1 MARNTY
7 GLDLGSYEIKVYD
20 KKQDTIWKEKNVLAV
35 QDKKEIIAIGEDAY
49 QMYEKTPPDI
59 EVAFPM
65 RDGVISRFND
75 MQNLLQNIPTD
86 VTEVQKKAFFDLV
99 IHSNAK
105 AREVN
110 IVERSIADA
119 VGLGIDVQNTTG
131 VMIINFGG
139 ETTELS
145 VLTEGGIVFNR
156 LLKLGGTTLDQ
167 EIVNLVR
174 NSHDFLI
181 GSRTA
186 EILRQQFDVFNGDS
200 ETAFS
205 VAGRDL
211 ITGLPMRKTISITLV
226 RAAFKD
232 TLLECMKAVRSM
244 LDRTPPEIRKA
255 IYQNGIY
262 LTGGIA
268 NMGGLDAYVESMT
281 KIHTTAAQKPDIC
294 AVNGLKKIM
303 LSKDLSKLAYS
314 MLDES
319 YRWMR

>member
-75 MQNLLQNIPTD
+75 MQNLLQNILKKNRHFSRGAEYVIAVPTD

-110 IVERSIADA
+110 
-119 VGLGIDVQNTTG
+119 
-131 VMIINFGG
+131 MIINFGG

-268 NMGGLDAYVESMT
+268 NMSGLDAYVESMT
-281 KIHTTAAQKPDIC
+281 KIHTTAAEKPGIC

>member
-1 MARNTY
+1 M
-7 GLDLGSYEIKVYD
+7 
-20 KKQDTIWKEKNVLAV
+20 
-35 QDKKEIIAIGEDAY
+35 
-49 QMYEKTPPDI
+49 P
-59 EVAFPM
+59 
-65 RDGVISRFND
+65 
-75 MQNLLQNIPTD
+75 
-86 VTEVQKKAFFDLV
+86 FFDLV

-174 NSHDFLI
+174 NSHDFLDWKQNGRNI
-181 GSRTA
+181 KISSSMF
-186 EILRQQFDVFNGDS
+186 LNGDS

-268 NMGGLDAYVESMT
+268 NMSGLDAYVESMT
-281 KIHTTAAQKPDIC
+281 KIHTTAAEKPGIC

>member
-1 MARNTY
+1 
-7 GLDLGSYEIKVYD
+7 
-20 KKQDTIWKEKNVLAV
+20 
-35 QDKKEIIAIGEDAY
+35 
-49 QMYEKTPPDI
+49 
-59 EVAFPM
+59 
-65 RDGVISRFND
+65 
-75 MQNLLQNIPTD
+75 
-86 VTEVQKKAFFDLV
+86 V

-268 NMGGLDAYVESMT
+268 NMSGLDAYVESMT
-281 KIHTTAAQKPDIC
+281 KIHTTAAQNPGIC

>member
-75 MQNLLQNIPTD
+75 MQNLLQNILKKNRHFSRGAEYVIAVPTD

-211 ITGLPMRKTISITLV
+211 ITGLP
-226 RAAFKD
+226 
-232 TLLECMKAVRSM
+232 
-244 LDRTPPEIRKA
+244 
-255 IYQNGIY
+255 NGIY

-268 NMGGLDAYVESMT
+268 NMSGLDAYVESMT
-281 KIHTTAAQKPDIC
+281 KIHTTAAEKPGIC

>member
-75 MQNLLQNIPTD
+75 MQNLLQNIL
-86 VTEVQKKAFFDLV
+86 KKNRHFSRGAEYV
-99 IHSNAK
+99 IDSNAK

-268 NMGGLDAYVESMT
+268 NMSGLDAYVESMT
-281 KIHTTAAQKPDIC
+281 KIHTTAAQKPGIC